1 MIPVMQNVPSRQNT
15 ETESSLVVAGM
26 RKRKQLPLTAKGC
39 EISLWDNGNVLDN
52 IVVTQYMNIQKYS
65 LICIILN
72 DDFSYMN
79 FISKIF

>member
-1 MIPVMQNVPSRQNT
+1 MSKAAG
-15 ETESSLVVAGM
+15 VAGVSGVTSD
-26 RKRKQLPLTAKGC
+26 LYC
-39 EISLWDNGNVLDN
+39 VSLWDNGNVLDN